1 MCDASVGGE
10 ERRAEASRE
19 FDVCRV
25 VSGESELSSAIER
38 SAERAH
44 RCRIDID
51 GELRSNRSAASTATP
66 SIRPQ
71 RSATRRIFSISNEK
85 IAGTTHHLD

>member
-44 RCRIDID
+44 RCRID
-51 GELRSNRSAASTATP
+51 STASCVVTERCLDGDAVDPAAAFGDQENILDLEREDRGDDAP
-66 SIRPQ
+66 S
-71 RSATRRIFSISNEK
+71 
-85 IAGTTHHLD
+85 